1 MILLRRAT
9 SGFHQHGF
17 RAEQVPNR
25 PTHAAAVGGSVA
37 LCGASVAHVF
47 VRGWGVSGPEVNGC
61 KSCRREA
68 ARRAA
73 VVIGS

>member
-1 MILLRRAT
+1 MKPLRRAT

-25 PTHAAAVGGSVA
+25 PTHAVPAGAAVA
-37 LCGASVAHVF
+37 LCGAPVAHVF
-47 VRGWGVSGPEVNGC
+47 ARSWGTAGPDVSACETC
-61 KSCRREA
+61 QRES

-73 VVIGS
+73 PVKAG